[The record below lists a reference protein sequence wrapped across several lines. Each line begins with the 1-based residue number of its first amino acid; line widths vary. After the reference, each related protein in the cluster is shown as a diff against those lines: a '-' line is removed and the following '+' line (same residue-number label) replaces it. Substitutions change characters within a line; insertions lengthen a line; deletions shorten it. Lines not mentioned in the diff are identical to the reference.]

1 MSSVKNKF
9 SGSLPLP
16 ELGWSGC
23 CDEGKSVGLPFKY
36 FFFFFFLINFFV
48 KFNAVHFLPNT
59 LDCISATY

>member
-23 CDEGKSVGLPFKY
+23 CDEGKSVGLPFICFLFLS
-36 FFFFFFLINFFV
+36 FFIFIFYKVFCEI
-48 KFNAVHFLPNT
+48 
-59 LDCISATY
+59 

>member
-23 CDEGKSVGLPFKY
+23 CDEGKSVGLPFICFLFLSFFLFFIFL
-36 FFFFFFLINFFV
+36 FFFYKVFCEI
-48 KFNAVHFLPNT
+48 
-59 LDCISATY
+59 